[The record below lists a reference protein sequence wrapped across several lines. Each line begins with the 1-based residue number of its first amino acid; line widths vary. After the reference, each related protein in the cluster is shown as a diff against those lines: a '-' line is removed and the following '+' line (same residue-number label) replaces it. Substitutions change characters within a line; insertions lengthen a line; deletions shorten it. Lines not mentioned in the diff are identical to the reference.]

1 MDALNN
7 IIGGLLDAS
16 PPFLLGFCLWVLGVF
31 MRKVPFIQNWSIPF
45 VLAGVGGLVY
55 PFVAEVG
62 KVSYNVRSPWMLN
75 ALIGFGIGGG
85 AVMADQMKKQW
96 QNFRGAKA
104 VDEETKFFKRPAD
117 VPKTTEVT
125 PPAPVDTSKD
135 P

>member
-16 PPFLLGFCLWVLGVF
+16 PPFLLGFALWFLGLI
-31 MRKVPFIQNWSIPF
+31 MSKVPFIQNWSIPF

>member
-31 MRKVPFIQNWSIPF
+31 MRKVPFIHNWSIPF
-45 VLAGVGGLVY
+45 VLAGTGALVY

-62 KVSYNVRSPWMLN
+62 KTSYAVRSPWMLN

-96 QNFRGAKA
+96 QAFQSEKA
-104 VDEETKFFKRPAD
+104 SNNDTKFIRRESD
-117 VPKTTEVT
+117 LPKETDTGETNST
-125 PPAPVDTSKD
+125 PGSL
-135 P
+135 